1 MKDVIGGLFAL
12 LLAAAAIGLFIAAV
26 VWTFYNVWLVLGI
39 FAVILVLLII
49 YGMATSDNEWVSG
62 ITNLILAAIVLYIV
76 YLVFN

>member
-1 MKDVIGGLFAL
+1 MKDVIGGLFGLL
-12 LLAAAAIGLFIAAV
+12 LLAAATGLFIAAV

-49 YGMATSDNEWVSG
+49 GAMATSDNEWVSG
-62 ITNLILAAIVLYIV
+62 ITNLTLAAIVFYVI

>member
-49 YGMATSDNEWVSG
+49 YGMATSDNEMVSG
-62 ITNLILAAIVLYIV
+62 LTLMAIGIPALYVLYHIA
-76 YLVFN
+76 N

>member
-12 LLAAAAIGLFIAAV
+12 LLAAAAIGLFIAAI

-39 FAVILVLLII
+39 LAAIIVLLII
-49 YGMATSDNEWVSG
+49 YGMATSDNEMVSG
-62 ITNLILAAIVLYIV
+62 ITNLILAAIAFYII

>member
-49 YGMATSDNEWVSG
+49 GGMATSDNEWVSG
-62 ITNLILAAIVLYIV
+62 LTNLILAAIGFYII

>member
-49 YGMATSDNEWVSG
+49 YGMMTSENEGVSS
-62 ITNLILAAIVLYIV
+62 ISRLVVTAIVGYALYAM
-76 YLVFN
+76 FN

>member
-49 YGMATSDNEWVSG
+49 YGMATSDNDGVSSVTRLVLIG
-62 ITNLILAAIVLYIV
+62 IVGYVLYAM
-76 YLVFN
+76 FN

>member
-39 FAVILVLLII
+39 FAAIIVLLII
-49 YGMATSDNEWVSG
+49 YGMATSDNEMVSG
-62 ITNLILAAIVLYIV
+62 LTLMAVCIPVLYALYHIA
-76 YLVFN
+76 N

>member
-62 ITNLILAAIVLYIV
+62 ITNLTLAAIVFYVI

>member
-39 FAVILVLLII
+39 FAALIVIGII
-49 YGMATSDNEWVSG
+49 YAMSTSDNEWVSG
-62 ITNLILAAIVLYIV
+62 ITNLTLAAIVFYII

>member
-1 MKDVIGGLFAL
+1 MKDVIGGLFGLL
-12 LLAAAAIGLFIAAV
+12 LLAAATGLFIAAV

-49 YGMATSDNEWVSG
+49 GAMATSDNEWVSG
-62 ITNLILAAIVLYIV
+62 ITNLTLAAIVFYII

>member
-39 FAVILVLLII
+39 IAVIFILAVI
-49 YGMATSDNEWVSG
+49 YGMSTSDNEWVSG

>member
-12 LLAAAAIGLFIAAV
+12 LLAAAAVGLFIAAV

-49 YGMATSDNEWVSG
+49 GAMATSDNEWVSG
-62 ITNLILAAIVLYIV
+62 ITNLTLAAIVFYVI

>member
-1 MKDVIGGLFAL
+1 MKDVIGGLFGL
-12 LLAAAAIGLFIAAV
+12 LLLAAAIGLFIAAV

-62 ITNLILAAIVLYIV
+62 ITNLTLAAIVFYII

>member
-62 ITNLILAAIVLYIV
+62 VTNLILAAIAFYII

>member
-1 MKDVIGGLFAL
+1 MKDVIGGLFGLL
-12 LLAAAAIGLFIAAV
+12 LLAAVVGLFIAAV

-49 YGMATSDNEWVSG
+49 GAMATSDNEWVSG
-62 ITNLILAAIVLYIV
+62 ITNLTLAAIVFYII